1 MYRVLSDNKDEK
13 PLGKLIPA
21 IGVIFLFFFV
31 VSVAGL
37 FYFSY
42 HDNSLPLSYKDPTPI
57 ETWSMTTP
65 EGNVLTVGDS
75 YLSDGSEKGT
85 FTMIS
90 TLPVK
95 IPDDSCFCFIIGGD
109 CSVYVDGELRKDFYA
124 ARDMNI
130 PGGNVKRFYMR
141 APLSPSDSGAEVML
155 IRYNAYRPGFIF
167 QDTMVAN
174 ETGFFKYMTSHYGL
188 SFILEVILLI
198 FSFVIVIISLFML
211 FQYKRQIAMLY
222 GSMSILVVSG
232 WLITNSYMYP
242 FVFGHYH
249 LDGIMN
255 YMFCL
260 FMPFCVIFYLDM
272 LQHGRYRTIMKIL
285 LVVATIHLVVWPI
298 LHFTCL
304 LPFPDA
310 LIYLNSTIGVE
321 ALVVSGVMIYDLI
334 RGYIKDYKYTAIGFA
349 GFFVCGLG
357 EIVVLNAKL
366 PVNGDILM
374 LTGLAILLTLMT
386 AQQISDLRKMREEG
400 QKAINLSEAKTRFL
414 ASMSHEI
421 RTPINAILGMNEM
434 ILRENSDPVIG
445 EYAESVKS
453 SGQMLL
459 MLVNDVL
466 DFSKIEAGK
475 MEINPAEFTLSSL
488 LHNVMPM
495 LRERADE
502 KHLALNINIQ
512 DEVPD
517 GLFSDEFRIR
527 QILINLINNAIKY
540 TDTGS
545 VTLTLGGKYTGND
558 AYLLAINVRDT
569 GRGIKEDEQKHL
581 FEAFS
586 RADMKKN
593 RNIEGTG
600 LGLAIV
606 GNIVD
611 SMGGRITVES
621 IYGEG
626 SEFKVQLPV
635 GVKDK
640 TPLTEDFDKK
650 AGTPVSAGSESDYFA
665 PEAAVLAVD
674 DNSSNLRI
682 VSLFLKRVGI
692 VPELCDSGSSAIELC
707 RTRHYDLIL
716 LDHMMP
722 DPDGI
727 KTLET
732 IKNDISSLNSK
743 TPAIVLTANAIAGSE
758 KLYTEAG
765 FDAYLTK
772 PLDADLLEQT
782 VKKYLPE
789 EKILPPK
796 NSVPKSAHEKSQSI
810 SYESDVM
817 VFEPV
822 SARTAT
828 DTMPEADKA
837 HNSQFFDPLV
847 FRKKLEGIEGL
858 DYKSALGYAGGRED
872 LLKETVEIIASEC
885 DEKAAHMRSCVT
897 SEDWEGYGLAAH
909 SLKGLMASIGLKK
922 LSKRAKDHEF
932 AAKDHDTGFI
942 LSDYEA
948 FLDEYREVCSRLK

>member
-1 MYRVLSDNKDEK
+1 M
-13 PLGKLIPA
+13 GKLIPA
-21 IGVIFLFFFV
+21 IGVIFLFYFV

-37 FYFSY
+37 LFFSY
-42 HDNSLPLSYKDPTPI
+42 HDDSLPLSYKDPTPI

-85 FTMIS
+85 FTMTS
-90 TLPVK
+90 TLPEK
-95 IPDDSCFCFIIGGD
+95 ITDDSYFCFIIGGD
-109 CSVYVDGELRKDFYA
+109 CAVYIDGELRKDFNA

-141 APLSPSDSGAEVML
+141 ALLSPSDSGAEVML

-198 FSFVIVIISLFML
+198 FSAVIVIVSLFML

-260 FMPFCVIFYLDM
+260 FMPFCVIFYLDL
-272 LQHGRYRTIMKIL
+272 LQHGRYRNIMKII
-285 LVVATIHLVVWPI
+285 LVVATIHLIVWPI
-298 LHFTCL
+298 LHFTCIL
-304 LPFPDA
+304 SFPDS
-310 LIYLNSTIGVE
+310 LIYINSTIGEE
-321 ALVVSGVMIYDLI
+321 ALVVSGVMICDLV
-334 RGYIKDYKYTAIGFA
+334 RGNIKDYKYTAIGFA

-366 PVNGDILM
+366 PMNGDILM

-386 AQQISDLRKMREEG
+386 AQQISDLRRMREEG

-502 KHLALNINIQ
+502 KHLELSLKIQ
-512 DEVPD
+512 DETPD

-527 QILINLINNAIKY
+527 QILINLTNNAIKY

-545 VTLTLGGKYTGND
+545 VTLTIGGEYTGED
-558 AYLLAINVRDT
+558 AFNLTINVRDT

-611 SMGGRITVES
+611 SMGGRITVDS
-621 IYGEG
+621 RYGEG

-635 GVKDK
+635 SVKER

-650 AGTPVSAGSESDYFA
+650 AGAPVSAGNESDYYA

-692 VPELCDSGSSAIELC
+692 VPELCDSGSAAIAMC
-707 RTRHYDLIL
+707 RTKHYDLIL

-727 KTLET
+727 KTLEI
-732 IKNDISSLNSK
+732 IKNDDASLNNK
-743 TPAIVLTANAIAGSE
+743 TPAVVLTANAIAGSE
-758 KLYTEAG
+758 KIYTVAG

-796 NSVPKSAHEKSQSI
+796 NSVTGKALERSQQI
-810 SYESDVM
+810 SYESDMM
-817 VFEPV
+817 VFEPA
-822 SARTAT
+822 SARKDSAAIPAADTAT
-828 DTMPEADKA
+828 A
-837 HNSQFFDPLV
+837 SQPFDPVV
-847 FRKKLEGIEGL
+847 FREKLESIEGL
-858 DYKSALGYAGGRED
+858 DYKSALGFAGGQED
-872 LLKETVEIIASEC
+872 LLKETVEIISSEC
-885 DEKAAHMRSCVT
+885 DEKSEHMRSCVI

-922 LSKRAKDHEF
+922 LSNRAKDHEY
-932 AAKDHDTGFI
+932 AARDNDIAFI

-948 FLDEYREVCSRLK
+948 FLNEYRAACSRLR